1 MEKKILVVEDEF
13 ITASALKV
21 TLNRMGY
28 DVVGMAD
35 TGEKAISN
43 AEQLK
48 PNLVLMDIILKGE
61 MNGITAADII
71 RQRYNI
77 PVIYLTGQSD
87 DTTIAHALESE
98 PFGYIIKPFEE
109 KNLKTSIMMA
119 LYKHSIDVKLKA
131 CEVRYRTIVEL
142 FEDGILITG
151 NDYSVDY
158 ANRSLGHILN
168 REKTEII
175 QKSLHE
181 IVPEN
186 VFGPIKSL
194 VDDVF
199 LTNKSRRV
207 VQEFDVSDGRVWFD
221 ITGIPLTLAD
231 DAPRQVML
239 IIRDISNRVMM
250 EKKMEREGIIQME
263 KNMEQFQILNDEIKN
278 PLQVIMGLTLMEEG
292 QYQEEIL
299 NQIAIINEIVSKLD
313 RGWIESEKVRTFLLH
328 HYQHGSPVDDV

>member
-199 LTNKSRRV
+199 LINKSRRV

-328 HYQHGSPVDDV
+328 HYQHGSPVDDG

>member
-1 MEKKILVVEDEF
+1 MDKKILVVEDEF

-28 DVVGMAD
+28 DVVGMTD
-35 TGEKAISN
+35 TGEKAISD

-119 LYKHSIDVKLKA
+119 LYKHAIDVKLKA

-168 REKTEII
+168 REKTEMI

-186 VFGPIKSL
+186 VFGPIKAL

-231 DAPRQVML
+231 DAPRQVMM
-239 IIRDISNRVMM
+239 IVRDITDRITM
-250 EKKMEREGIIQME
+250 EKKLEITGIAQME

-328 HYQHGSPVDDV
+328 HYRHGSPVDDG

>member
-328 HYQHGSPVDDV
+328 HYQHGSPVDDG